1 MEIWLAFPV
10 DGDEVIET
18 VAVEQVGSHRYRL
31 EAAPLFL
38 EDIAHHDVI
47 HASPRTDGTFEFR
60 GIIERSGW
68 SRHDYLLNEAQIEAL
83 TDCRRGE
90 GGRVFRTGYGR
101 PAADPSATRHSNR
114 HHRGNRCAT
123 NSQAWQCR
131 PQACGLTA
139 AVPG

>member
-83 TDCRRGE
+83 TDCLAGVERV
-90 GGRVFRTGYGR
+90 GGYFERVMGGLLLIHLPPDTATDTI
-101 PAADPSATRHSNR
+101 AAIDARLTHTPGSAGPKH
-114 HHRGNRCAT
+114 
-123 NSQAWQCR
+123 
-131 PQACGLTA
+131 A
-139 AVPG
+139 A